1 MTNRREFLRLSAV
14 VAAAAPA
21 LGVRGGAIS
30 AAPTPSAA
38 ASVMFSTLPHVQLL
52 GSDSVGIAW
61 MTAVRATGRVTWS
74 QDGWATEHVAV
85 HGEDGLLDANSF
97 THKAVL
103 RGVDLRKPL
112 QYRVHSRRIGKFDV
126 YGIGYAGDEV
136 SYESVIDAPL
146 PDDGVLSWAM
156 FNDIHDNLK
165 VYDCFLP
172 HLADVRT
179 MCIFNGD
186 VMEDLRNEE
195 KFRLDFLNPFARVSQ
210 ECRMPVWFV
219 RGNHDTRGS
228 LARQLRDYVTL
239 PRNRYFGAATLGG
252 VRFAFVDTGED
263 KEDGHRE
270 YRGLTDFD
278 GYIAREIEWVKCE
291 VASDEWKKAR
301 ARIVVQHIPAP
312 LCKDG
317 WEPKLKRLDALNE
330 VWKTANVTL
339 MMGAHL
345 HWWCWSD
352 PWEGRPYPL
361 VVGGGPYLG
370 NPAKHNNAT
379 LTKCRLEGRRL
390 SAKVLDQTGKTVV
403 DKEIR
408 V

>member
-1 MTNRREFLRLSAV
+1 MTNRRGFLRLSAIATAMPTLGAHGGV
-14 VAAAAPA
+14 ISAVSEPSGVAA
-21 LGVRGGAIS
+21 
-30 AAPTPSAA
+30 
-38 ASVMFSTLPHVQLL
+38 VMFSAFPHVQLL

-85 HGEDGLLDANSF
+85 HGEDGLLDANGF

-103 RGVDLRKPL
+103 RGVDFRKPL

-136 SYESVIDAPL
+136 SYESAMDAPL

-156 FNDIHDNLK
+156 LNDIHDNLK
-165 VYDCFLP
+165 IYDCFLP
-172 HLADVRT
+172 CLADVRT
-179 MCIFNGD
+179 VCIFNGD
-186 VMEDLRNEE
+186 VMESLTYEE
-195 KFRLDFLNPFARVSQ
+195 KFKRDFLNPFTRVSQ

-219 RGNHDTRGS
+219 RGNHETRGP
-228 LARQLRDYVTL
+228 LARQLRNYVTL
-239 PRNRYFGAATLGG
+239 PQNRYYGAMTLDG
-252 VRFAFVDTGED
+252 VRFVFVDTGED

-270 YRGLTDFD
+270 YKGVTDFD
-278 GYIAREIEWVKCE
+278 GYIAREIEWVKHE
-291 VASDEWKKAR
+291 IASDEWKSAR
-301 ARIVVQHIPAP
+301 ARIVVQHIPPP
-312 LCKDG
+312 LCKNG
-317 WEPKLKRLDALNE
+317 WEPKLRRLDALNE

-370 NPAKHNNAT
+370 SPAKHNNAT
-379 LTKCRLEGRRL
+379 LTKCRLEGNSL
-390 SAKVLDQTGKTVV
+390 SVKVLDQTGKEVIT
-403 DKEIR
+403 KEIALS
-408 V
+408 

>member
-1 MTNRREFLRLSAV
+1 
-14 VAAAAPA
+14 
-21 LGVRGGAIS
+21 
-30 AAPTPSAA
+30 
-38 ASVMFSTLPHVQLL
+38 
-52 GSDSVGIAW
+52 
-61 MTAVRATGRVTWS
+61 
-74 QDGWATEHVAV
+74 
-85 HGEDGLLDANSF
+85 
-97 THKAVL
+97 
-103 RGVDLRKPL
+103 
-112 QYRVHSRRIGKFDV
+112 
-126 YGIGYAGDEV
+126 
-136 SYESVIDAPL
+136 
-146 PDDGVLSWAM
+146 
-156 FNDIHDNLK
+156 
-165 VYDCFLP
+165 
-172 HLADVRT
+172 
-179 MCIFNGD
+179 
-186 VMEDLRNEE
+186 
-195 KFRLDFLNPFARVSQ
+195 
-210 ECRMPVWFV
+210 MPVWFV

-390 SAKVLDQTGKTVV
+390 SVKVLDQTGKTVV